1 MLKSLKQ
8 VRAALSL
15 MRPEEVRRRATRP
28 VHIGLVAATRSG
40 YVEME
45 HFLIVNG
52 APRHQVHRA
61 DDGEVP
67 PQVDLVLYEP
77 VLSPP
82 AGGYSF
88 DPDDTGSCIPAIL
101 HDHDELALALA
112 RQFPAFRAPVLNR
125 LIHEIAREN
134 AFFALATAVP
144 NMVPNLIELPWAFGE
159 FASDTA
165 FLTTNQVRMAFM
177 IAAACG
183 RE

>member
-1 MLKSLKQ
+1 
-8 VRAALSL
+8 

-77 VLSPP
+77 GLSPP

-112 RQFPAFRAPVLNR
+112 RQFPAFRAPAAVLFR
-125 LIHEIAREN
+125 KQPPEIRSVGVVISGGNVDFEE
-134 AFFALATAVP
+134 LAKY
-144 NMVPNLIELPWAFGE
+144 
-159 FASDTA
+159 
-165 FLTTNQVRMAFM
+165 
-177 IAAACG
+177 
-183 RE
+183 